1 MIHYVEEDV
10 VVKRRWKGLCALW
23 VVLALVV
30 GATPVTIAAEDVPG
44 TITSEADPGL
54 KPREGQTQEEPSE
67 EESSSEEESETETS
81 ETEES
86 ETETSLEE
94 VSKGATEKPA
104 GEDENGETLEKSAE
118 SEETTERVE
127 EETSEEISTEEST
140 SIEETSVGKST
151 QEESSEGETLQATN
165 PALLESMALTVKAA
179 AAREAATSGE
189 AWLYVGS
196 GEVGKGSYVG
206 SAGNNDVAAHRKQIT
221 VQFDSALNTQDGLK
235 DVKVPDGKKLKGWKL
250 WGFNSSGYVA
260 ENSGDL
266 GELEAPGQ
274 ISANNY
280 LEDFKIDNS
289 SLFLL
294 IIPQWRYAK
303 DILDGD
309 SLVMSMG
316 DNCILSE
323 GTWQVNGDTTQY
335 NVGSGGSTVYA
346 AKDGTFIF
354 SKIK

>member
-1 MIHYVEEDV
+1 M
-10 VVKRRWKGLCALW
+10 KRRWKGLCALW
-23 VVLALVV
+23 MVLALVV

-54 KPREGQTQEEPSE
+54 KPREGQIQEEPSE
-67 EESSSEEESETETS
+67 EESSSEEEPETETS

-86 ETETSLEE
+86 ETEASLEE
-94 VSKGATEKPA
+94 VSKGATENPA
-104 GEDENGETLEKSAE
+104 GEEENGETLEESAE

-127 EETSEEISTEEST
+127 EETSEEISREEST
-140 SIEETSVGKST
+140 SIEETSVGEST
-151 QEESSEGETLQATN
+151 QEESSEEETLQATN

-250 WGFNSSGYVA
+250 WGFNGSGYVA
-260 ENSGDL
+260 GDSGDL
-266 GELEAPGQ
+266 GELEVSGQ
-274 ISANNY
+274 ISADDYQTLN
-280 LEDFKIDNS
+280 IDNS
-289 SLFLL
+289 ALFLL
-294 IIPQWRYAK
+294 IAPQWRDAK
-303 DILDGD
+303 NILDGD

-323 GTWQVNGDTTQY
+323 GTWQVDGDTTQY
-335 NVGSGGSTVYA
+335 TVDTGGGTVYA
-346 AKDGTFIF
+346 AKSGTFIF
-354 SKIK
+354 SKMK